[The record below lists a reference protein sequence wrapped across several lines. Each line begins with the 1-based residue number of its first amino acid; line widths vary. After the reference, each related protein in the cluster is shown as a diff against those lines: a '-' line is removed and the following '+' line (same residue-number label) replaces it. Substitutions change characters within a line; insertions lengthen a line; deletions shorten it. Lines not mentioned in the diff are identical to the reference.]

1 MRGAF
6 FCDRG
11 GEKELLPEAFAS
23 ATKPREAA
31 GKRRENHSLSVCLEG
46 WVSTLPARI
55 M

>member
-6 FCDRG
+6 FCDGG
-11 GEKELLPEAFAS
+11 GEKESLPEALAS

-31 GKRRENHSLSVCLEG
+31 GRRIENHSLSVCLGG
-46 WVSTLPARI
+46 WVSTVPASI